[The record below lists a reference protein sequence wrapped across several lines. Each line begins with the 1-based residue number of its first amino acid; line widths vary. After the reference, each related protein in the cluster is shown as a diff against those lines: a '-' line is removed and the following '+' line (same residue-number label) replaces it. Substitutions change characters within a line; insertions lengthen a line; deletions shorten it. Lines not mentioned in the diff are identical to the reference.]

1 MVSRPEKSTWAVQK
15 TARPVGKPAPRAG
28 SLEAR
33 RQSKA
38 REKASREEANG
49 QPSGKKSHGS
59 PKDRP
64 AGAKTS
70 AARRRLVSR
79 ISGSAETVQGES
91 KKQAARKQM
100 ASRPGKRPMAD
111 QERAR
116 PARKSAP
123 RAGDWSAAREKDHW
137 QTKKEPG
144 RRENQRREE
153 ANGQPPGKKTTGRP
167 RKSPAG
173 GNTSAAR
180 KQMASRLGK
189 RPLAVQ
195 ENARPA
201 GKPAPRTGDWS
212 AGFLEARKWK
222 VCLTILQK

>member
-1 MVSRPEKSTWAVQK
+1 MARRPVGKAFGRPKKSPADGKINAARKLMVSRPEKSTWAVQK
-15 TARPVGKPAPRAG
+15 TARPKGKIEPRGGDWPAG

-33 RQSKA
+33 KQSKA

-91 KKQAARKQM
+91 KKQVAKKQM
-100 ASRPGKRPMAD
+100 ASRPGKRPLAD

-116 PARKSAP
+116 S
-123 RAGDWSAAREKDHW
+123 
-137 QTKKEPG
+137 
-144 RRENQRREE
+144 
-153 ANGQPPGKKTTGRP
+153 
-167 RKSPAG
+167 
-173 GNTSAAR
+173 
-180 KQMASRLGK
+180 
-189 RPLAVQ
+189 
-195 ENARPA
+195 A
-201 GKPAPRTGDWS
+201 GKSTPRGS
-212 AGFLEARKWK
+212 
-222 VCLTILQK
+222 